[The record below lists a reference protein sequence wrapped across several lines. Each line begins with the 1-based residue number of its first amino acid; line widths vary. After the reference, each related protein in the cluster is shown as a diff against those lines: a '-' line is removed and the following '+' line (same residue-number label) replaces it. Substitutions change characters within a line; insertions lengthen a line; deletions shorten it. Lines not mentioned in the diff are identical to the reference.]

1 MDSRFL
7 CCDEWVQVGVVQV
20 LFPVLKAYADKV
32 VGVDIPLHLEEQ
44 HISAHLVE
52 QGGFHF
58 L

>member
-1 MDSRFL
+1 M
-7 CCDEWVQVGVVQV
+7 QVP
-20 LFPVLKAYADKV
+20 FPVLKAYADKV